1 MYNIRLIDFI
11 KDASLVCRFSA
22 DSRNEVI
29 QVLADTL
36 AKRGLVESQGEVTD
50 GLTLMEEL
58 HTTVIGNGVAIPHAT
73 IEGVDGTL
81 LMVAIADQPVEFGP
95 TDQEFC
101 SVFFVLLS
109 PPGYGGEHVR
119 ILARIARLASDPATV
134 ERLRAAESEA
144 MLKHAIE
151 VMDGRG

>member
-1 MYNIRLIDFI
+1 MRLTDFI
-11 KDASLVCRFSA
+11 KDNSMVCGFSA
-22 DSRNEVI
+22 DSRDEVI

-36 AKRGLVESQGEVTD
+36 ARRGLVESRREVTD

-81 LMVAIADQPVEFGP
+81 LMVAVADQPIEFGP
-95 TDQEFC
+95 TDQDLC

-109 PPGYGGEHVR
+109 PPGFGGEHVR
-119 ILARIARLASDPATV
+119 ILARIARLTSDTARV
-134 ERLRAAESEA
+134 DQLRAAESET
-144 MLKHAIE
+144 MLKRAVE
-151 VMDGRG
+151 VMDGQR

>member
-1 MYNIRLIDFI
+1 MRLRDFI
-11 KDASLVCRFSA
+11 KDDSMICGFSA

-29 QVLADTL
+29 EVLADTL
-36 AKRGLVESQGEVTD
+36 AKRGLVENRGEVID

-73 IEGVDGTL
+73 IEGVDNTV
-81 LMVAIADQPVEFGP
+81 LMVAVADQPVEFGP
-95 TDQEFC
+95 TDLEHC

-109 PPGYGGEHVR
+109 PLECGAEHVR

-134 ERLRAAESEA
+134 ERLRTAESEA
-144 MLKHAIE
+144 LLKQAVE
-151 VMDGRG
+151 VMDQRR

>member
-1 MYNIRLIDFI
+1 MYYMRLTDFI
-11 KDASLVCRFSA
+11 KDDSIVCGFSA

-95 TDQEFC
+95 TDQELC

-134 ERLRAAESEA
+134 KRLRAAESEA

>member
-1 MYNIRLIDFI
+1 M
-11 KDASLVCRFSA
+11 VCGFNA
-22 DSRNEVI
+22 DSRDEVI
-29 QVLADTL
+29 RVLADTL

-58 HTTVIGNGVAIPHAT
+58 HPTVIGNGVAIPHAT
-73 IEGVDGTL
+73 IEGVDSTL

-95 TDQEFC
+95 TDQELC
-101 SVFFVLLS
+101 SVFFVVLS

-119 ILARIARLASDPATV
+119 ILARIARLASDPAMV
-134 ERLRAAESEA
+134 ERLRAAKSET
-144 MLKHAIE
+144 MLKHVVE